1 MIARSKISRK
11 WVVLIIATLTLAVLL
26 TCCSPSP
33 YPVPN
38 PIQVRIMGKSLD
50 YIKHRVINQK
60 NTNLDIIF
68 DDAFEIS
75 PKKFIELD
83 GNNQLSLNY
92 KNNDT
97 NMSCDISVKV
107 TYDPDV
113 DFKYFTTSS
122 SRHDGTMLFVHENIK
137 NCLNK
142 ILFLQTYDKNVGM
155 PNDANNCNYFYTIGD
170 IVVVNEYGMQFATD
184 EKPWMQQRTT
194 VMIPIVFSY
203 EEK

>member
-1 MIARSKISRK
+1 MAAKEHISRK

-26 TCCSPSP
+26 TCCSPNP

-97 NMSCDISVKV
+97 NMSCDISMKV
-107 TYDPDV
+107 TCDPDV

-122 SRHDGTMLFVHENIK
+122 SRHDGTMLFVYENIK
-137 NCLNK
+137 NKL
-142 ILFLQTYDKNVGM
+142 KNV
-155 PNDANNCNYFYTIGD
+155 N
-170 IVVVNEYGMQFATD
+170 
-184 EKPWMQQRTT
+184 W
-194 VMIPIVFSY
+194 
-203 EEK
+203 